1 MDTMTILIMESGK
14 MTVEEREQL
23 MLQYIEQIL
32 ENADMDFLLNIA
44 SEYLEQNLSYMSD
57 DDLLGEIRDFYPH
70 LLGKE

>member
-57 DDLLGEIRDFYPH
+57 DDLLEEIRDFYPH
-70 LLGKE
+70 LLGEE